1 MVTDSETSNEIAL
14 QLCEAVNQN
23 DNCRRHRGTAC
34 TLCLRAAAR
43 AIELGA
49 TLPPKPSK
57 AKIACNAAYEEGLT
71 RVAWRYL
78 SDAGKAKW
86 ERFVAAMEKE
96 E

>member
-1 MVTDSETSNEIAL
+1 MITDTETVNEIGL
-14 QLCEAVNQN
+14 QLCEAREQN
-23 DNCRRHRGTAC
+23 DHCRRHRTAPC
-34 TLCLRAAAR
+34 EPCLRAAAR

-49 TLPPKPSK
+49 TLPSKLSK
-57 AKIACNAAYEEGLT
+57 AEIACNAAYEEGLT
-71 RVAWRYL
+71 GVAWRYL

>member
-49 TLPPKPSK
+49 KLPLRKPSK
-57 AKIACNAAYEEGLT
+57 AEKACNAAFLEGLA
-71 RVAWRYL
+71 RL
-78 SDAGKAKW
+78 SWLDLTTAGQAKW
-86 ERFVAAMEKE
+86 ESVVRAIE
-96 E
+96 EN

>member
-1 MVTDSETSNEIAL
+1 MITDTETMNEIGF
-14 QLCEAVNQN
+14 QLCEARAQS
-23 DNCRRHRGTAC
+23 DDCRRHRTAPC
-34 TLCLRAAAR
+34 APCLRAATR

-49 TLPPKPSK
+49 TLPSKLSK
-57 AKIACNAAYEEGLT
+57 AEIACNAAYEEGLT

>member
-14 QLCEAVNQN
+14 QLCEASAQN
-23 DNCRRHRGTAC
+23 DSCRRRRTAPC
-34 TLCLRAAAR
+34 EPCLRAAAR

-49 TLPPKPSK
+49 TLPSKLSK
-57 AKIACNAAYEEGLT
+57 AEIACNAAYEEGLT